1 MKSNQQL
8 QVMGMPLTTPCSA
21 CWSEPKYSKT
31 ELTSSCSQTEVTHGP
46 SSHALCT
53 YETCPVYV
61 ELMPTQTVRVDASRA
76 KKGKE

>member
-31 ELTSSCSQTEVTHGP
+31 ELTNSCSQTEVTP
-46 SSHALCT
+46 LCT